1 MDGDNKADTLSNGK
15 ISKDINGDGDFK
27 DPGEYEVSLSS
38 NMQADEI
45 FVCTLASGSGT
56 AAISDYQIFD
66 GHEIRPVYEVT
77 HATTGEKDT
86 VVEVEALEFS
96 DGVMELT
103 PQSEETVTFSL
114 ATGITEL
121 VNQVGSNFADEIIST
136 IKNDILNGGGGADE
150 FKFGTGAG
158 TDRIKDFIAKKT
170 TSDEADII
178 KVLKNVNG
186 ETIETAANV
195 LSRVTS
201 TTDGALINLGG
212 GNTILLEGVNS
223 DSLTAANFA
232 VVEVL

>member
-1 MDGDNKADTLSNGK
+1 MVYFIILDTEGDLSEQEINFE
-15 ISKDINGDGDFK
+15 SKDK
-27 DPGEYEVSLSS
+27 QKP
-38 NMQADEI
+38 
-45 FVCTLASGSGT
+45 
-56 AAISDYQIFD
+56 
-66 GHEIRPVYEVT
+66 
-77 HATTGEKDT
+77 
-86 VVEVEALEFS
+86 FS
-96 DGVMELT
+96 KL
-103 PQSEETVTFSL
+103 FR
-114 ATGITEL
+114 A
-121 VNQVGSNFADEIIST
+121 
-136 IKNDILNGGGGADE
+136 KNDILNGGGGADE

-178 KVLKNVNG
+178 KVLKNLNG

>member
-1 MDGDNKADTLSNGK
+1 M
-15 ISKDINGDGDFK
+15 
-27 DPGEYEVSLSS
+27 
-38 NMQADEI
+38 
-45 FVCTLASGSGT
+45 
-56 AAISDYQIFD
+56 
-66 GHEIRPVYEVT
+66 
-77 HATTGEKDT
+77 
-86 VVEVEALEFS
+86 
-96 DGVMELT
+96 
-103 PQSEETVTFSL
+103 
-114 ATGITEL
+114 
-121 VNQVGSNFADEIIST
+121 
-136 IKNDILNGGGGADE
+136 
-150 FKFGTGAG
+150 FGTSAG

-170 TSDEADII
+170 TSDEADVI